1 MHENSTLVYDK
12 RSVINPG
19 EGSFQGQWV
28 DLVVNEK
35 VVAGA
40 EVPLR
45 MQAGTGS
52 DRLV

>member
-12 RSVINPG
+12 GSVINTR

-28 DLVVNEK
+28 DLMVKEK
-35 VVAGA
+35 AVAGA